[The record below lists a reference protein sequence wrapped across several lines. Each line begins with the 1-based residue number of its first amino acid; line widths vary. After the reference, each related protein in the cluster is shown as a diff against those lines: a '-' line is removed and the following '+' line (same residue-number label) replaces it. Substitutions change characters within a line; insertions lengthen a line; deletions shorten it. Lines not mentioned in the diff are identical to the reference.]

1 MKKDQLQDK
10 YNEVFRDIKEEKMDW
25 SFEDFLQ
32 TAEGAESE
40 KDMAP
45 IIPLGEKKK
54 PSFPKWFWMAASVML
69 VFGIGLFLND
79 NNSRTADALDR
90 EKLVKDEIL
99 KQKSGFIEENSD
111 HQEQVAVNHTDS
123 ISGVKKDSV
132 FQDNPVAEKDVLDE
146 ILPKRGRL
154 KKERRP
160 KYVDNSSY
168 QNNGNM
174 NDSAAAYND
183 SYVIVNGKRISSEK
197 EALDVTR
204 YSFMKLGSEFKKTVA
219 SSQKNENLD
228 SEY

>member
-32 TAEGAESE
+32 TAEGAEPE
-40 KDMAP
+40 QNTAP
-45 IIPLGEKKK
+45 VIPLEEKKK

-69 VFGIGLFLND
+69 IFGTGFFLNQYNTD
-79 NNSRTADALDR
+79 VQER

-132 FQDNPVAEKDVLDE
+132 FQDNQVAEKDVLDE

-168 QNNGNM
+168 HNNRNI
-174 NDSAAAYND
+174 NDSAATYND

-197 EALDVTR
+197 EAIDVAK

>member
-10 YNEVFRDIKEEKMDW
+10 YNEIFRDIKEEKMDW

-32 TAEGAESE
+32 TAEGAEPE
-40 KDMAP
+40 QHIAP
-45 IIPLGEKKK
+45 VIPLEEKKK
-54 PSFPKWFWMAASVML
+54 PSFPKWFWMAASVIL
-69 VFGIGLFLND
+69 VFSIGFFLN
-79 NNSRTADALDR
+79 NSNKDAQDK

-132 FQDNPVAEKDVLDE
+132 FQDNQVAEKDVMDE

-154 KKERRP
+154 KKETRP
-160 KYVDNSSY
+160 RYVSNSS
-168 QNNGNM
+168 NNKNLS
-174 NDSAAAYND
+174 DSASSYND

-197 EALDVTR
+197 EAIDVAK
-204 YSFMKLGSEFKKTVA
+204 YSFMKLGNEFKKTVA

>member
-32 TAEGAESE
+32 TAEGAEPE
-40 KDMAP
+40 QNTTP
-45 IIPLGEKKK
+45 VIPLEEKKK

-69 VFGIGLFLND
+69 VFSIGFFLN
-79 NNSRTADALDR
+79 NNNKDAQDKG
-90 EKLVKDEIL
+90 KLVKDEIL
-99 KQKSGFIEENSD
+99 KQKSGFIEENND

-132 FQDNPVAEKDVLDE
+132 FQDNQVAEKDVMDE

-154 KKERRP
+154 KKETRP
-160 KYVDNSSY
+160 RYVSNSS
-168 QNNGNM
+168 NNKSL

-197 EALDVTR
+197 EAIDVTR
-204 YSFMKLGSEFKKTVA
+204 YSFMKLGNEFKKTVA

>member
-32 TAEGAESE
+32 TAEGAEPE
-40 KDMAP
+40 QNATP
-45 IIPLGEKKK
+45 VIPLQEKKK

-69 VFGIGLFLND
+69 VLSIGFFLN
-79 NNSRTADALDR
+79 NNNKNAQDK

-111 HQEQVAVNHTDS
+111 HQEQVAINHTDS

-132 FQDNPVAEKDVLDE
+132 FQDNQVAEKDVMDE

-154 KKERRP
+154 KKETRP
-160 KYVDNSSY
+160 RYVSNSS
-168 QNNGNM
+168 NSKSL
-174 NDSAAAYND
+174 NDSATAYND

-197 EALDVTR
+197 EAIDVAK
-204 YSFMKLGSEFKKTVA
+204 YSFMKLGTEFKKTVA

>member
-10 YNEVFRDIKEEKMDW
+10 YDEIFRDIKEEKMDW

-32 TAEGAESE
+32 TAEGVEPE
-40 KDMAP
+40 QNTAP
-45 IIPLGEKKK
+45 VIPLQEKKK

-69 VFGIGLFLND
+69 IFSIGLFFNY
-79 NNSRTADALDR
+79 NNSGTTDAQDQ

-99 KQKSGFIEENSD
+99 KQKSGFMEENND

-132 FQDNPVAEKDVLDE
+132 FQENQVAEKDVMDE

-154 KKERRP
+154 KKERKPR
-160 KYVDNSSY
+160 YVDNSSFP
-168 QNNGNM
+168 NKNL
-174 NDSAAAYND
+174 NDSAVAYND

>member
-10 YNEVFRDIKEEKMDW
+10 YNEIFREIKEEKMDW

-32 TAEGAESE
+32 TAEGAEPE
-40 KDMAP
+40 QDTTP
-45 IIPLGEKKK
+45 IIPLDRKKK
-54 PSFPKWFWMAASVML
+54 PSFPKWFWMAAGVIL
-69 VFGIGLFLND
+69 VFSIGFFLNNYNTD
-79 NNSRTADALDR
+79 VQDR

-111 HQEQVAVNHTDS
+111 HQEQVAVNYTDS
-123 ISGVKKDSV
+123 ISGAKKDSV
-132 FQDNPVAEKDVLDE
+132 FQDNQVAEKDVMDE

-154 KKERRP
+154 KKETRP
-160 KYVDNSSY
+160 RYVSNAS
-168 QNNGNM
+168 NNKNLS
-174 NDSAAAYND
+174 DSAAAYND

-197 EALDVTR
+197 EAIDVAK
-204 YSFMKLGSEFKKTVA
+204 YSFMKLGNEFKKTVA

>member
-10 YNEVFRDIKEEKMDW
+10 YNEVFQNIKEEKMDW

-32 TAEGAESE
+32 TAEGAEPE
-40 KDMAP
+40 QNATP
-45 IIPLGEKKK
+45 VIPLQEKKK

-69 VFGIGLFLND
+69 VLSIGFFLN
-79 NNSRTADALDR
+79 NNNKNAQDK

-111 HQEQVAVNHTDS
+111 HQEQVAINHTDS

-132 FQDNPVAEKDVLDE
+132 FQDNQVAEKDVMDE

-154 KKERRP
+154 KKETRP
-160 KYVDNSSY
+160 RYVSNSS
-168 QNNGNM
+168 NSKSL
-174 NDSAAAYND
+174 NDSATAYND

-197 EALDVTR
+197 EAIDVAK
-204 YSFMKLGSEFKKTVA
+204 YSFMKLGTEFKKTVA

>member
-10 YNEVFRDIKEEKMDW
+10 YDEIFGDIKKEKIDW

-32 TAEGAESE
+32 TAEGAEPE
-40 KDMAP
+40 QNTAP
-45 IIPLGEKKK
+45 IIPLEEKKK

-69 VFGIGLFLND
+69 VFGIGFFLN
-79 NNSRTADALDR
+79 NNSGTEVQDKG
-90 EKLVKDEIL
+90 KLVKDEIL

-132 FQDNPVAEKDVLDE
+132 FQDNQVAEKDVMDE

-154 KKERRP
+154 KKEMRP
-160 KYVDNSSY
+160 RYVSNSS
-168 QNNGNM
+168 NNKSV

-197 EALDVTR
+197 EAIDVTR
-204 YSFMKLGSEFKKTVA
+204 YSFIKLGNEFKKTVA

>member
-32 TAEGAESE
+32 TAEGAEPE
-40 KDMAP
+40 ENATP
-45 IIPLGEKKK
+45 VIPLQEKKK

-69 VFGIGLFLND
+69 VFSIGFFLND
-79 NNSRTADALDR
+79 NNKDAQDKG
-90 EKLVKDEIL
+90 KLVKDEIL

-132 FQDNPVAEKDVLDE
+132 FQDNQVAEKDVMDE

-154 KKERRP
+154 KKETRP
-160 KYVDNSSY
+160 RYVSNSS
-168 QNNGNM
+168 NSKSL
-174 NDSAAAYND
+174 NDSASAYNE

-197 EALDVTR
+197 EAIDVAK
-204 YSFMKLGSEFKKTVA
+204 YSFMKLGTEFKKTVA

>member
-32 TAEGAESE
+32 TAEGAEPE
-40 KDMAP
+40 QNATP
-45 IIPLGEKKK
+45 VIPLQEKKK

-69 VFGIGLFLND
+69 VLSIGFFLN
-79 NNSRTADALDR
+79 NSNKNAQDK

-111 HQEQVAVNHTDS
+111 HQEQVAINHTDS

-132 FQDNPVAEKDVLDE
+132 FQDNQVAEKDVMDE

-154 KKERRP
+154 KKETRP
-160 KYVDNSSY
+160 RYVSNSS
-168 QNNGNM
+168 NSKSV
-174 NDSAAAYND
+174 NDSASAYNE

-197 EALDVTR
+197 EAIDVAK
-204 YSFMKLGSEFKKTVA
+204 YSFMKLGTEFKKTVA

>member
-32 TAEGAESE
+32 TAEGAEPE
-40 KDMAP
+40 ENATP
-45 IIPLGEKKK
+45 VIPLKEKKK

-69 VFGIGLFLND
+69 VFSIGFFLND
-79 NNSRTADALDR
+79 NNKDAQDKG
-90 EKLVKDEIL
+90 KLVKDEIL

-132 FQDNPVAEKDVLDE
+132 FQDNQVAEKDVMDE

-154 KKERRP
+154 KKETRP
-160 KYVDNSSY
+160 RYVSNSS
-168 QNNGNM
+168 NSKSL
-174 NDSAAAYND
+174 NDSASAYNE

-197 EALDVTR
+197 EAIDVAK
-204 YSFMKLGSEFKKTVA
+204 YSFMKLGNEFKKTVA

>member
-10 YNEVFRDIKEEKMDW
+10 YDEIFRDIKEEKMDW

-32 TAEGAESE
+32 TAEGAEPE
-40 KDMAP
+40 QNTAP
-45 IIPLGEKKK
+45 IIPLEEKKK

-69 VFGIGLFLND
+69 VFGIGFFLN
-79 NNSRTADALDR
+79 NNSGTEVQDTG
-90 EKLVKDEIL
+90 KLVKDEIL

-132 FQDNPVAEKDVLDE
+132 FQDNQVAEKDVMDE

-154 KKERRP
+154 KKETRP
-160 KYVDNSSY
+160 RYVSNSS
-168 QNNGNM
+168 NNKNV

-204 YSFMKLGSEFKKTVA
+204 YSFMKLGNEFKKTVA

>member
-10 YNEVFRDIKEEKMDW
+10 YNEVFREIKEEKMDW
-25 SFEDFLQ
+25 SFEDFLH
-32 TAEGAESE
+32 TAESTEAEQ
-40 KDMAP
+40 DAVP
-45 IIPLGEKKK
+45 IIPLEEKKK

-79 NNSRTADALDR
+79 NNSGTADVQDR

-99 KQKSGFIEENSD
+99 KQKSGFMEENSD

-132 FQDNPVAEKDVLDE
+132 FQDNQVAEKDVMDE

-154 KKERRP
+154 KKERKPR
-160 KYVDNSSY
+160 YVDNSSFLGK
-168 QNNGNM
+168 NL
-174 NDSAAAYND
+174 NDSATAYND

-197 EALDVTR
+197 EAIDVAK
-204 YSFMKLGSEFKKTVA
+204 YSFMKLGSELKKTVA

>member
-10 YNEVFRDIKEEKMDW
+10 YNEVFRDLKEEKMDW

-32 TAEGAESE
+32 TAEGAEPE
-40 KDMAP
+40 QNTAAV
-45 IIPLGEKKK
+45 IPLEEKKK

-69 VFGIGLFLND
+69 VLSIGFFLN
-79 NNSRTADALDR
+79 NSNKDAQDK

-132 FQDNPVAEKDVLDE
+132 FQDNQVAEKDVMDE

-154 KKERRP
+154 KKETRP
-160 KYVDNSSY
+160 RYVSNAS
-168 QNNGNM
+168 NNKNLS
-174 NDSAAAYND
+174 DSASSYND
-183 SYVIVNGKRISSEK
+183 SYVIVNGKKISSEK
-197 EALDVTR
+197 EAIDVAK
-204 YSFMKLGSEFKKTVA
+204 YSFMKLGNEFKKTVA

>member
-10 YNEVFRDIKEEKMDW
+10 YNEVFQNIKEEKMDW

-32 TAEGAESE
+32 TAEGAEPG

-45 IIPLGEKKK
+45 VIPLEEKKK
-54 PSFPKWFWMAASVML
+54 PSFPKWFWMAASVIL
-69 VFGIGLFLND
+69 IFGVGLFLNS
-79 NNSRTADALDR
+79 NHSGTADVQDR

-132 FQDNPVAEKDVLDE
+132 FQDNQVAEKDVMDE

-154 KKERRP
+154 KKETRP
-160 KYVDNSSY
+160 RYVSNSS
-168 QNNGNM
+168 NNKSI
-174 NDSAAAYND
+174 NDSASAYND

>member
-32 TAEGAESE
+32 TAEGAEPE
-40 KDMAP
+40 QQIAP
-45 IIPLGEKKK
+45 VIPLEEKKK

-69 VFGIGLFLND
+69 VLSIGFFLN
-79 NNSRTADALDR
+79 NNNKNAQDK
-90 EKLVKDEIL
+90 EKLVKEEIL

-132 FQDNPVAEKDVLDE
+132 FQDNQVAEKDVMDE

-154 KKERRP
+154 KKETRP
-160 KYVDNSSY
+160 RYVSNSS
-168 QNNGNM
+168 NNKNLS
-174 NDSAAAYND
+174 DSASSYND

-197 EALDVTR
+197 EAIDVAK
-204 YSFMKLGSEFKKTVA
+204 YSFMKLGNEFKKTVA

>member
-10 YNEVFRDIKEEKMDW
+10 YNEIFQDLKEEKMDW

-32 TAEGAESE
+32 TAEGAEPE
-40 KDMAP
+40 QHIAP
-45 IIPLGEKKK
+45 FIPLEEKKK

-69 VFGIGLFLND
+69 VLSIGFFLN
-79 NNSRTADALDR
+79 NNNKNAQDK

-132 FQDNPVAEKDVLDE
+132 FQDNQVAEKDVMDE

-154 KKERRP
+154 KKETRP
-160 KYVDNSSY
+160 RYVSNASNSKNLS
-168 QNNGNM
+168 
-174 NDSAAAYND
+174 DSASAYND

-197 EALDVTR
+197 EAIDVAK
-204 YSFMKLGSEFKKTVA
+204 YSFMKLGNEFKKTVA

>member
-10 YNEVFRDIKEEKMDW
+10 YNEIFQDIKEEKMDW

-32 TAEGAESE
+32 TAEGAEPE
-40 KDMAP
+40 QNTAP
-45 IIPLGEKKK
+45 VIPLEEKKK

-69 VFGIGLFLND
+69 VLSIGFFLN
-79 NNSRTADALDR
+79 NSNKDAQDK

-132 FQDNPVAEKDVLDE
+132 FQDNQVAEKDVMDE

-154 KKERRP
+154 KKETRP
-160 KYVDNSSY
+160 RYVSNAS
-168 QNNGNM
+168 NNKNLS
-174 NDSAAAYND
+174 DSASSYND

-197 EALDVTR
+197 EAIDVAK
-204 YSFMKLGSEFKKTVA
+204 YSFMKLGNEFKKTVA

>member
-10 YNEVFRDIKEEKMDW
+10 YNEVFREIREEKMDW

-32 TAEGAESE
+32 TAESTEAEQ
-40 KDMAP
+40 DAVP
-45 IIPLGEKKK
+45 IIPLEEKKK

-79 NNSRTADALDR
+79 NNSSTADVQDR

-99 KQKSGFIEENSD
+99 KQKSGFMEENSD

-132 FQDNPVAEKDVLDE
+132 FQDNQVAEKDVMDE

-154 KKERRP
+154 KKERKPR
-160 KYVDNSSY
+160 YVDNSSFPGK
-168 QNNGNM
+168 NL
-174 NDSAAAYND
+174 NDSATAYND

-197 EALDVTR
+197 EAIDVAK
-204 YSFMKLGSEFKKTVA
+204 YSFMKLGSELKKTVA

>member
-10 YNEVFRDIKEEKMDW
+10 YNEVFQDLKEEKMDW

-32 TAEGAESE
+32 TAEGAEPE
-40 KDMAP
+40 QHIAP
-45 IIPLGEKKK
+45 VIPLEEKKK
-54 PSFPKWFWMAASVML
+54 PSFPKWFWMAASIML
-69 VFGIGLFLND
+69 VFSIGFFLN
-79 NNSRTADALDR
+79 NNNKNAQDK

-132 FQDNPVAEKDVLDE
+132 FQDNQVAEKDVMDE

-154 KKERRP
+154 KKETRP
-160 KYVDNSSY
+160 RYVSNSS
-168 QNNGNM
+168 NNKNLS
-174 NDSAAAYND
+174 DSASAYND

-197 EALDVTR
+197 EAIDVAK
-204 YSFMKLGSEFKKTVA
+204 YSFMKLGNEFKKTVA

>member
-10 YNEVFRDIKEEKMDW
+10 YNEIFQDLKEEKMDW

-32 TAEGAESE
+32 TAEGAEPE
-40 KDMAP
+40 QHIAP
-45 IIPLGEKKK
+45 VIPLEEKKK
-54 PSFPKWFWMAASVML
+54 PSFPKWFWMAASLML
-69 VFGIGLFLND
+69 VLSIGFFLN
-79 NNSRTADALDR
+79 NNNKNAQDK

-132 FQDNPVAEKDVLDE
+132 FQDNQVAEKDVMDE

-154 KKERRP
+154 KKETRP
-160 KYVDNSSY
+160 RYVSNSS
-168 QNNGNM
+168 NNKNLS
-174 NDSAAAYND
+174 DSASAYND

-197 EALDVTR
+197 EAIDVAK
-204 YSFMKLGSEFKKTVA
+204 YSFMKLGNEFKKTVA

>member
-10 YNEVFRDIKEEKMDW
+10 YDEIFRDIREEKMDW

-32 TAEGAESE
+32 KAEGEEPE
-40 KDMAP
+40 KDAAP

-69 VFGIGLFLND
+69 IFGIGFFF
-79 NNSRTADALDR
+79 NNKNTGTDVQDR
-90 EKLVKDEIL
+90 ETLVKNEIL
-99 KQKSGFIEENSD
+99 KQKSGFLEENSD

-123 ISGVKKDSV
+123 ISGTKKDSV
-132 FQDNPVAEKDVLDE
+132 FQENQVAEKDVLDE

-154 KKERRP
+154 KKETRP
-160 KYVDNSSY
+160 RYVDNTSAK
-168 QNNGNM
+168 NNKNL
-174 NDSAAAYND
+174 NDSTAYDD

-197 EALDVTR
+197 EAIDVTK

-219 SSQKNENLD
+219 SSQKNENFD

>member
-10 YNEVFRDIKEEKMDW
+10 YNEVFREIREEKMDW

-32 TAEGAESE
+32 TAEGTQPEQ
-40 KDMAP
+40 DTAP
-45 IIPLGEKKK
+45 VIPLEEKKK

-69 VFGIGLFLND
+69 VFGIGLFLNYH
-79 NNSRTADALDR
+79 NSGTADVQDK

-99 KQKSGFIEENSD
+99 KQKSGFMEENSD

-132 FQDNPVAEKDVLDE
+132 FQDNQVAEKDVMDD

-160 KYVDNSSY
+160 RYVSNSS
-168 QNNGNM
+168 NSKNL

-197 EALDVTR
+197 EAIDVAR
-204 YSFMKLGSEFKKTVA
+204 YSFMKLGSELKKTVA

>member
-10 YNEVFRDIKEEKMDW
+10 YNEVFREIKEEKMDW

-32 TAEGAESE
+32 TAEGAEPE
-40 KDMAP
+40 QNMAP

-69 VFGIGLFLND
+69 VLGIGLFINY
-79 NNSRTADALDR
+79 NNSGTADALDR

-132 FQDNPVAEKDVLDE
+132 FQDNQVAEKDVMDE

-154 KKERRP
+154 KKERKPR
-160 KYVDNSSY
+160 YVDNSSFPGK
-168 QNNGNM
+168 NV
-174 NDSAAAYND
+174 NDSATAYND

-204 YSFMKLGSEFKKTVA
+204 YSFMKLGNEFKKTVA

>member
-10 YNEVFRDIKEEKMDW
+10 YNEVFREIREDKMNW

-32 TAEGAESE
+32 AAEDAEPE
-40 KDMAP
+40 QDNTP
-45 IIPLGEKKK
+45 VIPLNGKSK
-54 PSFPKWFWMAASVML
+54 PSFPKWFWMAAGVILIFS
-69 VFGIGLFLND
+69 IGFLL
-79 NNSRTADALDR
+79 NNYNTDIQDR

-132 FQDNPVAEKDVLDE
+132 FQNNPVAEKDVLDE

-154 KKERRP
+154 KKETKPR
-160 KYVDNSSY
+160 YVSNTLNSKSV
-168 QNNGNM
+168 

-197 EALDVTR
+197 EAIDVAK
-204 YSFMKLGSEFKKTVA
+204 YSFMKLGNEFKKTVA
-219 SSQKNENLD
+219 SSQKNENLE

>member
-10 YNEVFRDIKEEKMDW
+10 YNEVFQNIKEEKMDW

-32 TAEGAESE
+32 TAEGSE
-40 KDMAP
+40 PEQHIAP
-45 IIPLGEKKK
+45 VIPLEEKKK
-54 PSFPKWFWMAASVML
+54 PSFPKWFWMAASIML
-69 VFGIGLFLND
+69 VFSIGLFLN
-79 NNSRTADALDR
+79 NNNKDAQDKG
-90 EKLVKDEIL
+90 KLVKDEIL

-132 FQDNPVAEKDVLDE
+132 FQDNQVAEKDVMDE

-154 KKERRP
+154 KKETRP
-160 KYVDNSSY
+160 RYVSNAS
-168 QNNGNM
+168 NNKNLS
-174 NDSAAAYND
+174 DSASAYND

-197 EALDVTR
+197 EAIDVAK
-204 YSFMKLGSEFKKTVA
+204 YSFMKLGNEFKKTVA

>member
-10 YNEVFRDIKEEKMDW
+10 YNEVFRDIREEKMDW
-25 SFEDFLQ
+25 SFEEFLQ
-32 TAEGAESE
+32 SAEGKEPD
-40 KDMAP
+40 KNTAP
-45 IIPLGEKKK
+45 VIPLEEKKN
-54 PSFPKWFWMAASVML
+54 PSFPKWFWMAASVL
-69 VFGIGLFLND
+69 LIFGIGAFLNY
-79 NNSRTADALDR
+79 NNSGTADVQDK

-99 KQKSGFIEENSD
+99 KQKSGFIEENND
-111 HQEQVAVNHTDS
+111 HQEQVALNHTDS

-132 FQDNPVAEKDVLDE
+132 FQDNQLAEKDVLDE

-154 KKERRP
+154 KKETKPR
-160 KYVDNSSY
+160 YVSNASNKRSI
-168 QNNGNM
+168 
-174 NDSAAAYND
+174 NDSVSSYND

-197 EALDVTR
+197 EAIDVTR

>member
-10 YNEVFRDIKEEKMDW
+10 YNEVFQNIKEEKMDW

-32 TAEGAESE
+32 TAEGAEPTQ
-40 KDMAP
+40 DMAP
-45 IIPLGEKKK
+45 VIPLEEKKK
-54 PSFPKWFWMAASVML
+54 PSFPKWFWMAASVIL
-69 VFGIGLFLND
+69 IFGIGLFLNS
-79 NNSRTADALDR
+79 NNSGTADVQDR

-132 FQDNPVAEKDVLDE
+132 FQDNQVAEKDVMDE

-154 KKERRP
+154 KKETRP
-160 KYVDNSSY
+160 RYVSNTS
-168 QNNGNM
+168 NNKNI
-174 NDSAAAYND
+174 NDSASAYND